1 MSLFTRKKLKER
13 SAETKV
19 FKVMLDGG
27 EHVYVREVK
36 AKDAKILVKLDKME
50 GDESICRT
58 VIMAACDDEGKSLYT
73 EADYTSLLESPI
85 RTLKQI
91 ADAFLEFNGF
101 AGEDEELEK
110 NSEAIRIA

>member
-13 SAETKV
+13 SAAPRVTKV
-19 FKVMLDGG
+19 ILDDDM
-27 EHVYVREVK
+27 HVYVREVK
-36 AKDAKILVKLDKME
+36 AKDAKILVKLDKMD
-50 GDESICRT
+50 GDESLCRT
-58 VIMAACDDEGKSLYT
+58 VIMAACDDEGKPLYT

-85 RTLKQI
+85 GPLKTI
-91 ADAFLEFNGF
+91 VDAFLEFNGF